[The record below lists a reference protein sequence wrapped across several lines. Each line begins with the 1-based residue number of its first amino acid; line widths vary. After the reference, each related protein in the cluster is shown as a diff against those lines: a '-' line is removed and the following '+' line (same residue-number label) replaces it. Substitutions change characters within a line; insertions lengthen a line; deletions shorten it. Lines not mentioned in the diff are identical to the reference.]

1 MSTSFFEP
9 PYPIKFR
16 ANAWIFPAKQIMVPV
31 VMSPALIVLFYADLK
46 AKRLNV
52 LEGPTSATSSG
63 PAATIESRS
72 PLQIFIKICSAID
85 AFGLIL
91 LGFSWTLILLPFTLS
106 ASASNGYKNRECLV
120 SRITG
125 SHIDECLTY
134 SFAHCHVRCWRR
146 FANCI
151 CGV

>member
-1 MSTSFFEP
+1 
-9 PYPIKFR
+9 
-16 ANAWIFPAKQIMVPV
+16 MVPV

-106 ASASNGYKNRECLV
+106 ASAGNGYKNRECLV
-120 SRITG
+120 LRITER
-125 SHIDECLTY
+125 HIDEY
-134 SFAHCHVRCWRR
+134 HFHSFAHCHVCCRRR
-146 FANCI
+146 FVDCV